1 MDKDSDDEDDG
12 VMGHST
18 MSGNHAAFKLLGQRK
33 AKAKEKKSTLM
44 DKDSDDEDDG

>member
-1 MDKDSDDEDDG
+1 
-12 VMGHST
+12 MGHST

-44 DKDSDDEDDG
+44 DKDSDDEEDG